1 VQHCAREQLALAALS
16 ETLPADDA
24 AHLASCPRCQA
35 EVAALRRPVDVLTA
49 PPLTGT
55 GPDVPPPPRVWD
67 AIAAATGV
75 STAPRVDSPPAEVV
89 PLRRRLPPGRWLGVA
104 AAALVGVVIGAGA
117 VALSGDDGGSVVAA
131 TTLEPLPAEDA
142 SGRAE
147 VREADGMRLLEVDL
161 DAPSLTDGY
170 YEVWLLQPDAVRMVP
185 LGAVHRGD
193 TVLPLPSGLDLGA
206 YPLVDV
212 SIEPMDGDPTHSGV
226 SVARGQL
233 RT

>member
-1 VQHCAREQLALAALS
+1 MQHCAPEQLALAALS

-75 STAPRVDSPPAEVV
+75 STTPRVDSPPAEVV
-89 PLRRRLPPGRWLGVA
+89 PLRRFSPNRWLAVA
-104 AAALVGVVIGAGA
+104 AAVLVGGVIGAGA
-117 VALSGDDGGSVVAA
+117 VALGGDDGGSVVAA
-131 TTLEPLPAEDA
+131 TTLDPLAAQDA

-147 VREADGMRLLEVDL
+147 VREADGMRLLQVDL

-185 LGAVHRGD
+185 LGVVHRGD

-212 SIEPMDGDPTHSGV
+212 SVEPMDGDPTHSGV